1 MANLRVDSA
10 TSTRAMAHAAIGNE
24 HSSLSK
30 DEEILLAKE
39 QEAQAFADVIKA
51 GHEVVCPVVFE
62 LDELAQGKAEE
73 SLDKD
78 SDDKSDMPVG
88 YMSKQELLAEEQE
101 IKELLKKAYSNLK
114 DSGKVNV
121 SDEQDAILERLIS
134 SIGIAFET
142 RNAEEERSD
151 IAGASRVVDV
161 PEDGVI
167 ETFKDRAQERVRS
180 AKHKSKKARSA
191 DDAIQLDALEQLGE
205 LVASGDNFADY
216 VSEHDKFV
224 KASSFTLEQFNKNHE
239 EFQKVLKV
247 EEELHGKSD
256 NEKEA
261 IVEEGVN
268 TINELGNIIVS
279 RLKRGSDYAKD
290 IDTSAVDN
298 NAAVVSA
305 NSTEEQAADSK
316 SNSKIN
322 SNPKA
327 ASAPAC
333 ASATAPA

>member
-1 MANLRVDSA
+1 
-10 TSTRAMAHAAIGNE
+10 MAHAAIGNE

-62 LDELAQGKAEE
+62 LDELSDGKAEE
-73 SLDKD
+73 SLDKA

-134 SIGIAFET
+134 SIGVAFDT

-180 AKHKSKKARSA
+180 AKRKSKKARSA

-279 RLKRGSDYAKD
+279 RLKPVPITLRTL
-290 IDTSAVDN
+290 IPL
-298 NAAVVSA
+298 
-305 NSTEEQAADSK
+305 Q
-316 SNSKIN
+316 
-322 SNPKA
+322 
-327 ASAPAC
+327 
-333 ASATAPA
+333 